1 MAKERDRYRFGK
13 DVVKFREIQPEVALS
28 QAAIE
33 LAPIGSD

>member
-33 LAPIGSD
+33 LAPTGSD